1 MRSMRPLFTALSI
14 FAGAAVAT
22 IESTSKASIHDLS
35 LQKWTVTNEYGNIT
49 VPGKFPS
56 QAHLDLHAAGVIGD
70 RNNGL
75 NDFDLRWIAAQN
87 WTYTSKPIS
96 GLSKHSDVATWLVF
110 DGLDTYATV
119 KFCDHIV
126 GTPDNQFR
134 QWFYD
139 VSSALASCKSDP
151 VLSINFGSVPRIINA
166 INASDEVQHWPA
178 SVVYPFEYPNRQ
190 WVRKEQND
198 FGWDW
203 GPAFSPVGPWQP
215 GRIVQLSK
223 GGELY
228 SLNTDIDIF
237 RKGQFNN
244 FAPDQ
249 TAPWVVNAS
258 LDFLGTLPNHASMSV
273 VITDASDSR
282 SVLYSGKLEGV
293 TQSDMTV
300 TGSVTIDAN
309 KPKLWWPR
317 DMGNQQLYNIT
328 VSVSSAGPKTP
339 ILVSQR
345 RVGFRTILFSSGNI
359 TDAQIASG
367 ITPGNNWHFE
377 INGHEF
383 YAKGANLI
391 PPDAFWP
398 RVTSD
403 RMNRLF
409 DSVESQNFNM
419 LRVWSSGTYLPDWIY
434 DIADERGVLLWS
446 EFQFSDTLYPDSDDF
461 KANVVGEITYN
472 VRRLNHHASL
482 ACWMGGNEFE
492 NLMLPIAQG
501 ADPSTYPYVLGQ
513 YENLFITTLFNVLAA
528 NSHSIS
534 YSPCSANNGWLEIDL
549 DLPVPIV
556 ERYYNTTS
564 GHIYGDTDFYN
575 YDTSVSFD
583 TSAYPV
589 GRFANEFGFISMPS
603 IQTWQQAV
611 DPDELSFN
619 STTVILRNHHYPAG
633 GLTRNIHNST
643 LGQVEMTL
651 AVERYYPTPDKTDP
665 VANFSS
671 WCHATQLFQADMYK
685 SEIQFYRRGS
695 GLPERQLG
703 SLYWQLNDI
712 WQAPTWAG
720 LEYDGRWKVLPYVA
734 RRTYEH
740 VIASAFWN
748 YTANE
753 LEIWV
758 TSDLWEPVSG
768 EVSLTW
774 VDLKGKPIANN
785 AGMAKSARFT
795 VGAINTTQIITANVN
810 SDLKI
815 PDTSDAVLVIE
826 LTAHGKLPNAAN
838 SKTTTFSHHNHFLP
852 VWPNQAKVS
861 DPKLHL
867 SYNKST
873 KKFIVE
879 ATAGV
884 SLYTWLTH
892 PAGVLGFFDDN
903 AFVLRPG
910 EKKEVGFTL
919 QQDTTGGKWT
929 EQVTVESLWDLTT
942 P

>member
-1 MRSMRPLFTALSI
+1 MRSLLAALGI
-14 FAGAAVAT
+14 FSSAVVAT
-22 IESTSKASIHDLS
+22 TETTGKASIRDLG

-56 QAHLDLHAAGVIGD
+56 QAHLDLHAAGVIGEY
-70 RNNGL
+70 NGL

-87 WTYTSKPIS
+87 WTYSSKPIS
-96 GLSKHSDVATWLVF
+96 GFKQSNTATWLVF

-237 RKGQFNN
+237 RK
-244 FAPDQ
+244 
-249 TAPWVVNAS
+249 
-258 LDFLGTLPNHASMSV
+258 
-273 VITDASDSR
+273 
-282 SVLYSGKLEGV
+282 
-293 TQSDMTV
+293 
-300 TGSVTIDAN
+300 DAN

-328 VSVSSAGPKTP
+328 VSVSSAGSKTP

-446 EFQFSDTLYPDSDDF
+446 EFQFSDTLYPDSPDF
-461 KANVVGEITYN
+461 KENVVGEITYN

-501 ADPSTYPYVLGQ
+501 ADPETYPYVLGQ

-611 DPDELSFN
+611 DPEDLSFN

-720 LEYDGRWKVLPYVA
+720 LEYDGRWKVLPYVS

-758 TSDLWEPVSG
+758 TSDLWESVSG
-768 EVSLTW
+768 QVSLTW
-774 VDLKGKPIANN
+774 VDLKGNPIANN
-785 AGMAKSARFT
+785 AGMPKSSTFH
-795 VGAINTTQIITANVN
+795 VGAINTTQIISTNVK

-815 PDTSDAVLVIE
+815 PDTSDAVLIIE
-826 LTAHGKLPNAAN
+826 LTAHGKLPNAA
-838 SKTTTFSHHNHFLP
+838 SGKTTAFTHHNHFLP

-861 DPKLHL
+861 DPKLKL

-873 KKFIVE
+873 KKFTVE